1 MDACVTP
8 AALRQSLASER
19 PPLVIDVRREPA
31 FRSAP
36 DWLRGALRRDPE
48 HAGRWHATL
57 PRSARVVV
65 YCVHGHEVSQGVARE
80 LRAHGFDAA
89 YLDGG
94 IEGWRTFGGEID
106 IKARDAASR
115 WVTRERPKIDR
126 IACPWLLRRFI
137 DPHAEFLYV
146 PRDAVMRVAAEARA
160 TPYDVPDVRLTHA
173 GEYCSFDAFIAAFRL
188 REPALDELA
197 RIVRGAD
204 TGRLDLAPQAA
215 GLAALS
221 SGLSRLYPNDHEMLA
236 HGMVMYDALYGW
248 CKEGKPQAQTWN
260 PESAL

>member
-8 AALRQSLASER
+8 AALRQSLAKER

-48 HAGRWHATL
+48 HVARWQAAL

-80 LRAHGFDAA
+80 LRARGLDAA

-94 IEGWRTFGGEID
+94 IEGWRTLGGELD
-106 IKARDAASR
+106 AKAHEAASR

-126 IACPWLLRRFI
+126 IACPWLVRRFI
-137 DPHAEFLYV
+137 DPRAEFLYV

-160 TPYDVPDVRLTHA
+160 TPYDVPDVRLSHA
-173 GEYCSFDAFIAAFRL
+173 GEHCSFDAFLAAFRL

-204 TGRLDLAPQAA
+204 TGRLDLAPQSA
-215 GLAALS
+215 GLVALS
-221 SGLSRLYPNDHEMLA
+221 SGLSRVYADDHEMLA
-236 HGMVMYDALYGW
+236 HGIVMYDALYCW
-248 CKEGKPQAQTWN
+248 CKEGKPEAQTWN
-260 PESAL
+260 PERAP